1 MGSSRAARTVAVARG
16 LTGAARRGDAGAAGK
31 ELVVAGGAGGA
42 APAGRKRRKSVSQNA
57 LAMLE
62 VDLSKK
68 KLTAVP
74 PRVILYTNLELLD
87 LSWNFLQVSGGGS
100 PPPPPDGPT
109 GRRLTVRARLPARRA
124 SPARC

>member
-1 MGSSRAARTVAVARG
+1 MG
-16 LTGAARRGDAGAAGK
+16 
-31 ELVVAGGAGGA
+31 GGA
-42 APAGRKRRKSVSQNA
+42 APGGRKRRKSVRQNA
-57 LAMLE
+57 LAMQE

-100 PPPPPDGPT
+100 RPP
-109 GRRLTVRARLPARRA
+109 LAARPGGGG
-124 SPARC
+124 

>member
-1 MGSSRAARTVAVARG
+1 MG
-16 LTGAARRGDAGAAGK
+16 
-31 ELVVAGGAGGA
+31 GGA
-42 APAGRKRRKSVSQNA
+42 APGGRKRRKSVSQNA
-57 LAMLE
+57 LAMQE

-100 PPPPPDGPT
+100 PTPPGGPT
-109 GRRLTVRARLPARRA
+109 GRRRLTASACAPGRRA